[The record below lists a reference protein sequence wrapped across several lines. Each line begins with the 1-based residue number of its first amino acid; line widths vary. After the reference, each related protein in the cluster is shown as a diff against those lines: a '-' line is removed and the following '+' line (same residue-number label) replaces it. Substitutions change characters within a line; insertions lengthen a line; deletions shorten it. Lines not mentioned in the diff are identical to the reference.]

1 MVFKINK
8 EFKSIYR
15 RLIPYLLLFYLCIW
29 QSFALLKAEETMSL
43 QYLSIVSGFVVYFL
57 LIQINQKL
65 FKAVLIFSFLLS
77 LLVYPT
83 QYVYGSFDKNLI
95 SSLLFTN
102 AGEASSYIKVV
113 PLNVYINLILLLI
126 LTIALLKL
134 KFRKVKNIYLT
145 WGAAI
150 YLLIP
155 PVVYFFSG
163 DRKEFRD
170 IDRLKLQIG
179 YTHIPILKIPLLAV
193 LESYQVIQANDKI
206 SAQAKLP
213 CKWKIINQG
222 DYKLK
227 RNIVVVIGESVRKD
241 FWHNYGFPIGNTPF
255 TDSTPHLRFDHF
267 ISAGAYTVASLIRTI
282 VYTKNLSRPP
292 RLSDN
297 IVNLAK
303 IAGYKTYWISNQG
316 YLGIYDSP
324 ISTIAEASNEYYKF
338 NGGDFHMAKMDKDML
353 PLISKVLKT
362 DTVPKVIFIHMIGSH
377 PNVCDRTGWQYD
389 QFVLSNAVS
398 CYIKSIKNTDAFLS
412 AIYHDLLETQRS
424 FGLIYFSDHGL
435 KINEDLDMVHGQ
447 KTKEAHDVPLL
458 IWDNTIDSTRHF
470 SAYRNG
476 KDFLSLFC
484 GLYGIKT
491 SNITTTVPFL
501 SEIPVGDSVFR
512 VVEDGDEI
520 FDYRKL
526 EPNPIPELKQ

>member
-1 MVFKINK
+1 MAKTYWI
-8 EFKSIYR
+8 
-15 RLIPYLLLFYLCIW
+15 RLRAIIPYLLLLYLCIW

-43 QYLSIVSGFVVYFL
+43 QYLSVVSGFAVYFL
-57 LIQINQKL
+57 LIQVSQKL
-65 FKAVLIFSFLLS
+65 FKAVLSFSFLLS
-77 LLVYPT
+77 VLIYPT
-83 QYVYGSFDKNLI
+83 LYVYGSFDKNLI

-102 AGEASSYIKVV
+102 AGEAASYIKVV
-113 PLNVYINLILLLI
+113 PFRVYVNLFLLLI
-126 LTIALLKL
+126 LTVALLKF
-134 KFRKVKNIYLT
+134 KFEKVSNNYLI
-145 WGAAI
+145 WGAVI

-163 DRKEFRD
+163 DRKEFSD
-170 IDRLKLQIG
+170 VDRLKLQIG
-179 YTHIPILKIPLLAV
+179 YTHIPILKIPALAV

-213 CKWKIINQG
+213 CSWEILNKTDI
-222 DYKLK
+222 KLK

-241 FWHNYGFPIGNTPF
+241 FWHSYGLPIENTPF
-255 TDSTPHLRFDHF
+255 TDRTPHYQFDHF
-267 ISAGAYTVASLIRTI
+267 ISAGAYTVASLTRTI
-282 VYTKNLSRPP
+282 VYTKNLSCPP

-303 IAGYKTYWISNQG
+303 KAGYKTYWISNQG

-324 ISTIAEASNEYYKF
+324 ISTIAEASNEVFKF
-338 NGGDFHMAKMDKDML
+338 NGGDYHSAKMDKEML
-353 PLISKVLKT
+353 PVISKLIKT

-377 PNVCDRTGWQYD
+377 PDVCERTGWQCD

-398 CYIKSIKNTDAFLS
+398 CYIQSIKNTDSFLS
-412 AIYHDLLETQRS
+412 VIYYDLLATQRS

-435 KINEDLDMVHGQ
+435 KINEDLDMVHGH
-447 KTKEAHDVPLL
+447 KTKEAHDVPLM
-458 IWDNTIDSTRHF
+458 IWDNTINSTRHF
-470 SAYRNG
+470 STYRNG

-484 GLYGIKT
+484 ELYGIKT

-501 SEIPVGDSVFR
+501 SDAPAGDSVFR
-512 VVEDGDEI
+512 VAEDGDEI

-526 EPNPIPELKQ
+526 GPNPIPELKK